1 MDTSRQRR
9 VRAAAIEA
17 ERENREDRVRR
28 VLAEARRN
36 VGRLASAPAGGL
48 RYSEPVEMPSMIF
61 KTHDPSPGYRRSRRT
76 RSEPAPAAAETLPS
90 EEGIPEW
97 QVPWERWLRA
107 HLDQALAAEREHTN
121 RLIVDAVRQVVDG
134 VIAGLENVG
143 EGVAESN
150 RELREQLRDLRLE
163 VARLGSV
170 AAELQSN
177 PVDLPVRSLRS
188 LREVN

>member
-1 MDTSRQRR
+1 MDANRQRR
-9 VRAAAIEA
+9 ARDAAIEMK
-17 ERENREDRVRR
+17 RETREVRKGR

-36 VGRLASAPAGGL
+36 VDRLASAPAGGL
-48 RYSEPVEMPSMIF
+48 RYSQSVETDRLVC
-61 KTHDPSPGYRRSRRT
+61 KTHDQSRRT

>member
-1 MDTSRQRR
+1 VLCEVPTSTLD
-9 VRAAAIEA
+9 ANHPFTLDLSCPINNA
-17 ERENREDRVRR
+17 DR
-28 VLAEARRN
+28 
-36 VGRLASAPAGGL
+36 
-48 RYSEPVEMPSMIF
+48 
-61 KTHDPSPGYRRSRRT
+61 
-76 RSEPAPAAAETLPS
+76 
-90 EEGIPEW
+90 
-97 QVPWERWLRA
+97 
-107 HLDQALAAEREHTN
+107 
-121 RLIVDAVRQVVDG
+121 DG

>member
-1 MDTSRQRR
+1 MGCSYVT
-9 VRAAAIEA
+9 
-17 ERENREDRVRR
+17 
-28 VLAEARRN
+28 
-36 VGRLASAPAGGL
+36 
-48 RYSEPVEMPSMIF
+48 
-61 KTHDPSPGYRRSRRT
+61 TT
-76 RSEPAPAAAETLPS
+76 
-90 EEGIPEW
+90 
-97 QVPWERWLRA
+97 VPWERWLRA

-170 AAELQSN
+170 AAELQNN
-177 PVDLPVRSLRS
+177 PVDLPVRSLR
-188 LREVN
+188 EVN